1 MKKINNQIINK
12 AINYI
17 YENIS
22 ESLSVD
28 KVADYCGYSKYYLN
42 RQFKDETGDS
52 LYAFIKKTKLEQ
64 SALKLKIESTKTIT
78 DIGEEYGYSSS
89 NYATVFKQRFDI
101 SPQKFRENCMD
112 FLNGSDFMH
121 TDSLIDFTT
130 LQNNIRIEDVLPRFI
145 IYERKKGNY
154 HNLVNDW
161 CDFTKKYEKYIDKNS
176 RFIECTIGDPSIT
189 NPDECLY
196 DIGFTI
202 DKDSPLIKNQITLK
216 NNQET
221 LNTMIIP
228 AGKYAIYRYKGYPA
242 DIYRTYQSILC
253 NWFEKTGHEID
264 NRPAYDLY
272 NEIHSDCFLDMDIYF
287 PIK

>member
-1 MKKINNQIINK
+1 MKKIKNQIINK

-17 YENIS
+17 YENVS

-112 FLNGSDFMH
+112 F
-121 TDSLIDFTT
+121 
-130 LQNNIRIEDVLPRFI
+130 
-145 IYERKKGNY
+145 
-154 HNLVNDW
+154 
-161 CDFTKKYEKYIDKNS
+161 
-176 RFIECTIGDPSIT
+176 
-189 NPDECLY
+189 
-196 DIGFTI
+196 
-202 DKDSPLIKNQITLK
+202 
-216 NNQET
+216 
-221 LNTMIIP
+221 
-228 AGKYAIYRYKGYPA
+228 
-242 DIYRTYQSILC
+242 
-253 NWFEKTGHEID
+253 
-264 NRPAYDLY
+264 
-272 NEIHSDCFLDMDIYF
+272 
-287 PIK
+287 